1 MMDKSRQWAFAAVVF
16 VVLLVVVLKTT
27 VRAREGEAPGPP
39 EASVASSQGEPSASQ
54 DSAAGAASESA
65 TAEAPRPD
73 AAAASSSSHAPSQ
86 SDAGSSAKKLPKLL
100 ELGSVSCHAC
110 QQMQPIIDE
119 LKAELKGKVDVEFI
133 DVVRHGDVAD
143 KYGIQV
149 IPTQIFLDAEGR
161 ELFRHVG
168 VYPKEEILAKMKEL
182 KMLR

>member
-1 MMDKSRQWAFAAVVF
+1 
-16 VVLLVVVLKTT
+16 
-27 VRAREGEAPGPP
+27 
-39 EASVASSQGEPSASQ
+39 
-54 DSAAGAASESA
+54 
-65 TAEAPRPD
+65 
-73 AAAASSSSHAPSQ
+73 
-86 SDAGSSAKKLPKLL
+86 
-100 ELGSVSCHAC
+100 
-110 QQMQPIIDE
+110 MQPIIDE